1 MTVPR
6 SWSEIIGRPASRDN
20 SAAGCRD
27 ARNRVGA
34 FVEGRFRGEPGAV
47 VSTGMPGVEEMS
59 GAESVAATGTAMSA
73 LGSGD
78 RLAGVT
84 GLRRTFG
91 TGTPRTAAAAS

>member
-1 MTVPR
+1 M
-6 SWSEIIGRPASRDN
+6 
-20 SAAGCRD
+20 
-27 ARNRVGA
+27 
-34 FVEGRFRGEPGAV
+34 
-47 VSTGMPGVEEMS
+47 STGMPGVEEMS